1 MAQSTDTVADPTAPA
16 GDSPAGAGADAVGA
30 VGEEPVAS
38 AADSPPRVAATR
50 TVEIVA
56 SALLLA
62 FAGLMGFDNWRAG
75 MGWAPDGPKAGYFP
89 FYLSVILGGASL
101 YGLFDATLE
110 RGEGGKTFVNRAQLR
125 RVLQVFVPTAVFC
138 LLTQLL
144 GLYVASFLLIAGFM
158 WFVGRIAL
166 WKSLLTGF
174 VFSLAMFVTFE
185 IAFDV
190 IMPKGPLEA
199 AFGY

>member
-1 MAQSTDTVADPTAPA
+1 MTQSTDIVAGAPTAPA
-16 GDSPAGAGADAVGA
+16 GDSPGGAGPDPAGAVAGD
-30 VGEEPVAS
+30 PVALEG
-38 AADSPPRVAATR
+38 DSPRVTTTR

-56 SALLLA
+56 SAVLLA
-62 FAGLMGFDNWRAG
+62 FAGLMAFDNWRAG

-101 YGLFDATLE
+101 FGLVEAILE

-125 RVLQVFVPTAVFC
+125 RVLQVFVPTVVFC

-158 WFVGRIAL
+158 RFVGRIAW
-166 WKSLLTGF
+166 WKSILTSF
-174 VFSLAMFVTFE
+174 LFAAVIFATFNL
-185 IAFDV
+185 AFDV

-199 AFGY
+199 LIGR